1 MKSKFF
7 LILMSILGIVS
18 LFSVGFATWVLS
30 KPMDNVEYQ
39 NAFNTITYELYD
51 NAEYIQITSNTKLEY
66 YNTGFIDD
74 ELNIVSTGSMSV
86 TYRFNVQKY
95 KEYLISEGL
104 SQQEINNEGAIIDI
118 LFRHNSK
125 STDQLDFFDGSTFE
139 HSYTIDIDD
148 NLATISE
155 DLTLDHSSLSISFD
169 ELPSDEYVEFTI
181 TYIFEYN
188 GELGD
193 DFKEEVFSYIT
204 SVKFV
209 VEARVTRR

>member
-30 KPMDNVEYQ
+30 KPMDNVEFQ

-74 ELNIVSTGSMSV
+74 ELNIVNTGSMSV

-148 NLATISE
+148 NLATISQ

-193 DFKEEVFSYIT
+193 DFKEEVFSYIK